1 MLSDSLAS
9 DFLRYLAQ
17 NDSQPQNGG
26 EDSGHLPAMDT
37 ISRELGVSVSKLR
50 EQMEAARTLG
60 LIEVRPR
67 TGIRRLPYQFAPAVR
82 QSVLYAIAL
91 DPKHFDAYANLR
103 DQIEAAYWRQA
114 TEALLPEDLE
124 TLKNLVNAAWEQ
136 LRGTPPRIPH
146 REHRDLH
153 LTIYQRIGNPFVY
166 GLLEAFW
173 DAYEAFGLNL
183 YTDYNYL
190 QQVWTYHQ
198 QMVDA
203 LCAGDF
209 DGGYRALIDH
219 KDLLHHRTTSVA

>member
-1 MLSDSLAS
+1 MPADLLSS

-17 NDSQPQNGG
+17 NDVQPHNGG
-26 EDSGHLPAMDT
+26 DDSGRLPALET
-37 ISRELGVSVSKLR
+37 ISAQLGVSVSKLR

-60 LIEVRPR
+60 FIEVRPR

-91 DPKHFDAYANLR
+91 NPRNFDAYADLR
-103 DQIEAAYWRQA
+103 DQLEAAYWWQA
-114 TEALLPEDLE
+114 VEALQPDDLQ
-124 TLKNLVNAAWEQ
+124 TLKNLMSVAWEQ
-136 LRGTPPRIPH
+136 LRSTPPRIPH
-146 REHRDLH
+146 REHRNLH
-153 LTIYQRIGNPFVY
+153 LTIYQRLDNPFVY

-190 QQVWTYHQ
+190 EQVWTYHQ

-203 LCAGDF
+203 IENRDF
-209 DGGYRALIDH
+209 EAGYRAMIEH
-219 KDLLHHRTTSVA
+219 KNLLHHRTGVA

>member
-1 MLSDSLAS
+1 MLPDSFTS

-17 NDSQPQNGG
+17 NDSQPQSGG
-26 EDSGHLPAMDT
+26 DDSERLPALGA
-37 ISRELGVSVSKLR
+37 ISAQLGVSVSKLR

-60 LIEVRPR
+60 FIEVRPR

-91 DPKHFDAYANLR
+91 NPRHFDAYADLR
-103 DQIEAAYWRQA
+103 DQLEAAYWRQA
-114 TEALLPEDLE
+114 VESLQPEDLQ
-124 TLKNLVNAAWEQ
+124 TLQNLMAAAWEK

-190 QQVWTYHQ
+190 EQVWTYHQ

-209 DGGYRALIDH
+209 DSGYHALIDH
-219 KDLLHHRTTSVA
+219 KDLLHHRTSVT